1 MLALAWIFGVLGV
14 LAGLYGLHRFA
25 LYLEKRDLIY
35 YKRRPATGGGYNP
48 LQEFVQPNY
57 RNVVEV
63 GEQRSVEDDQGDP
76 PLPKEE

>member
-1 MLALAWIFGVLGV
+1 MVVVAWILGSLAV
-14 LAGLYGLHRFA
+14 LAGLYGLHRLA

-35 YKRRPATGGGYNP
+35 YKRKPASGGGYNP

-63 GEQRSVEDDQGDP
+63 GEQRSVEDDEGGP
-76 PLPKEE
+76 PEAGR